1 MSKPS
6 SITNLIWGVFVA
18 FCTTLFLF
26 QEVSA
31 YAQTTNDGG
40 VAPDYNTCMALASGA
55 DPNQAV
61 DYANQWMAQ
70 QQNGA
75 AIHCLATAQ
84 LKLGQFG
91 EAAGLITE
99 LAAVQPAQQLGRKA
113 ALLGQAGQIW
123 EQGGDLSKAIESY
136 GESLKIDPQNPQVWK
151 SRAIAYARQ
160 KQWQQV
166 IKDLDFSHALDTKN
180 VDTLVLRATAYRY
193 VNQWDRANNDI
204 ARALRLD
211 PISVA
216 AFLERGNI
224 KSSQGNHE
232 GAREDWTK
240 VTSLGPGT
248 PQASIA
254 ERNLQKLQQ
263 LQSSTN

>member
-1 MSKPS
+1 MLKPS
-6 SITNLIWGVFVA
+6 SISKLIWGFSVVLCA
-18 FCTTLFLF
+18 TLFLF
-26 QEVSA
+26 KEVSA

-40 VAPDYNTCMALASGA
+40 VAPDYNSCMALATGA
-55 DPNQAV
+55 NAQQGL
-61 DYANQWMAQ
+61 DYATQWMSQ
-70 QQNGA
+70 QENGA
-75 AIHCLATAQ
+75 AIHCMATARMN
-84 LKLGQFG
+84 LGQFG
-91 EAAGLITE
+91 EAANLITE
-99 LAAVQPAQQLGRKA
+99 LASVQPPEQLGRKA

-123 EQGGDLSKAIESY
+123 EQEGNLEKAIASY

-160 KQWQQV
+160 KQWNEV
-166 IKDLDFSHALDTKN
+166 IQDLDFSHALDTKN

-193 VNQWDRANNDI
+193 VNLMDRAKTDI

-224 KSSQGNHE
+224 RSSQGDHQ

-240 VTSLGPGT
+240 VTALGPGT
-248 PQASIA
+248 PQSGIA

-263 LQSSTN
+263 LESSTN